1 MRRSLFEIDARREGI
16 AIGEELGEK
25 RGKVELL
32 IALVKDGEI
41 EIVSAAKRLGISE
54 EEFRELMEQ
63 E

>member
-16 AIGEELGEK
+16 AIGEE

-41 EIVSAAKRLGISE
+41 EVLSAAKRLGISE